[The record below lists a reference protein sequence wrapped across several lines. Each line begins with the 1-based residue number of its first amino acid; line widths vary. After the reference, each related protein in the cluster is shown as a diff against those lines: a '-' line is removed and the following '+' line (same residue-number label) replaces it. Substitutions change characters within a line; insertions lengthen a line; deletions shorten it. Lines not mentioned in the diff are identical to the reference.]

1 MAALEPNRATGYHV
15 IRVLLQ
21 TGARKN
27 EILGLR
33 RDRTDL
39 DRKMAQVK
47 AKGYGDKGRT
57 ILLSDKAVEIL
68 RSLPTIGR

>member
-1 MAALEPNRATGYHV
+1 MQNYLTPDELKRLDAACVELAALEPDRATGYHV

-33 RDRTDL
+33 RDLPDL
-39 DRKMAQVK
+39 DRKS
-47 AKGYGDKGRT
+47 G
-57 ILLSDKAVEIL
+57 
-68 RSLPTIGR
+68 